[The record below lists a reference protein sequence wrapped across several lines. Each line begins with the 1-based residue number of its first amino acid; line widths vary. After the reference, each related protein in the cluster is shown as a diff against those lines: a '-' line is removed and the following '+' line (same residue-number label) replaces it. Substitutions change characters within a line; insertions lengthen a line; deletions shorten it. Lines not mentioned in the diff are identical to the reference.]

1 MPLHCCRQS
10 EKLKMPSTHEPGPVP
25 FDQHLL
31 HYGRDFSTELIV
43 RAKGS
48 YIYTEDGREIL
59 DFSSGQMCTTIGH
72 NHPKIIEAMARA
84 GQTVIH
90 LDSTMISP
98 DVIALAN
105 RLCELLPEP
114 LGKVQL
120 LNTGGEANEAALR
133 LAKITTG
140 RFEIIGMAGSWH
152 GTTTGAAST
161 TYAHG
166 RKKYG
171 PVMPGSL
178 AIPSPNC
185 YRCPIRHCANQC
197 DMTCLDVGF
206 EMIDATS
213 VGEEAAVIVEPIQS
227 AGGIIVPPQGYMGR
241 LKKLCDERG
250 ILLVFDEAQTGLG
263 RVGTLFGFNREGIVP
278 DILTLS
284 KTLGGG
290 LPLSAVIASD
300 AVAEE
305 ARKKGFSHYTSHAS
319 DPFTA
324 TVGLAVVEVILAE
337 KLTERAAMIGEYLK
351 DCLCNLQRHHQAIG
365 DIRGRGLLIGVE
377 IVANRITKEP
387 DHALIEKL
395 SKRCYQL
402 GLNINRVGGQH
413 SVWRLAPPLTISKDE
428 IDQAIG
434 IMDRAFKE
442 IASSA

>member
-120 LNTGGEANEAALR
+120 LNTGGDANEAALR

-442 IASSA
+442 IA